1 MATVNYIPYQRQ
13 SAVSLGKVA
22 GYVSQDE
29 KTQDRRTGRKLISG
43 VRCSSHFA
51 VQEFRAVRAAHH
63 KKSPV
68 WFYHYTQSFSP
79 KEPITGPQ
87 AHQLAKEFAEQAW
100 PESQVLVATHVDA
113 RHIHSHFLVNAVC
126 YESGKMLRQGPR
138 TLEHLRDLSDQLCMK
153 YHYSVLPRERP
164 KQGKEPSTR
173 EYRSMEKGQSWKL
186 HLMVAIEDCMASAR
200 SRQDFIRMMKHRG
213 YGVRWEDGRKYI
225 TYTTPGGMRCRD
237 NKLHET
243 KFRKEKMEYELRI
256 RTEILRR
263 LEAAGPAAIPGR
275 WKGGALRHR
284 DGEELGGAFIAAAD
298 SGSTVGTDFESP
310 SCPGYPA
317 ADGGF
322 SPEPDGGANGLRP
335 EVPGSLTEFPELLE
349 RVGEGSGEEAVH
361 TGWEDQR
368 SVFLEAVLQPEES
381 GQSRQGA
388 VLDLPDSHGLAGS
401 LGSDAAYLSADL
413 TQLLEANPKV
423 EDSTTMRP
431 QRRRKRALGEKPDE
445 QDYQQKM

>member
-29 KTQDRRTGRKLISG
+29 KTQDRRTGRKLVSG

-51 VQEFRAVRAAHH
+51 VQEFRATRTAHH

-186 HLMVAIEDCMASAR
+186 HLMVAIEDCMALAR
-200 SRQDFIRMMKHRG
+200 SRRDFIRRMERRG

-225 TYTTPGGMRCRD
+225 CYCQREIAEQHGRELNPYLFVNEKGNPIHPDTFTKHLRQIFEENDFPDTFHLHTLRHYFVSTM
-237 NKLHET
+237 LHEGVDKQT
-243 KFRKEKMEYELRI
+243 VAELAGHGDTSFLERTYCHPQMALKEQAAEKMEQ
-256 RTEILRR
+256 IL
-263 LEAAGPAAIPGR
+263 L
-275 WKGGALRHR
+275 H
-284 DGEELGGAFIAAAD
+284 
-298 SGSTVGTDFESP
+298 
-310 SCPGYPA
+310 
-317 ADGGF
+317 
-322 SPEPDGGANGLRP
+322 
-335 EVPGSLTEFPELLE
+335 
-349 RVGEGSGEEAVH
+349 
-361 TGWEDQR
+361 
-368 SVFLEAVLQPEES
+368 
-381 GQSRQGA
+381 
-388 VLDLPDSHGLAGS
+388 
-401 LGSDAAYLSADL
+401 SA
-413 TQLLEANPKV
+413 
-423 EDSTTMRP
+423 
-431 QRRRKRALGEKPDE
+431 
-445 QDYQQKM
+445 

>member
-29 KTQDRRTGRKLISG
+29 KTQDRRTGRKLVSG

-51 VQEFRAVRAAHH
+51 VQEFRATRTAHH

-200 SRQDFIRMMKHRG
+200 SRQDFIRRMKRRG

-237 NKLHET
+237 NKLHEM

-256 RTEILRR
+256 RAEILRR
-263 LEAAGPAAIPGR
+263 LEAAGPAAVPSR
-275 WKGGALRHR
+275 WESGALRHR

-298 SGSTVGTDFESP
+298 PGSTAGTGFGSP
-310 SCPGYPA
+310 GHPGYPV
-317 ADGGF
+317 ADGGIP
-322 SPEPDGGANGLRP
+322 PEPDGGTDGLRP

-349 RVGEGSGEEAVH
+349 GVGEGGGEEAIH

-368 SVFLEAVLQPEES
+368 SIFLEAVLQPGES
-381 GQSRQGA
+381 GQSRQGT

-413 TQLLEANPKV
+413 TQLLEATPEV

>member
-1 MATVNYIPYQRQ
+1 MMATVNYIPYQRQ

-29 KTQDRRTGRKLISG
+29 KTQDRRTGRKLVSG

-51 VQEFRAVRAAHH
+51 VQEFRAARVAHH

-138 TLEHLRDLSDQLCMK
+138 TLEHLRDLSDHLCMK
-153 YHYSVLPRERP
+153 YHYSVLPRERT
-164 KQGKEPSTR
+164 QQSKEPSTR

-200 SRQDFIRMMKHRG
+200 SRQDFIKRMKRRG

-225 TYTTPGGMRCRD
+225 TYTTPGSNPRPLGKWC
-237 NKLHET
+237 
-243 KFRKEKMEYELRI
+243 
-256 RTEILRR
+256 
-263 LEAAGPAAIPGR
+263 PA
-275 WKGGALRHR
+275 
-284 DGEELGGAFIAAAD
+284 
-298 SGSTVGTDFESP
+298 SP
-310 SCPGYPA
+310 
-317 ADGGF
+317 
-322 SPEPDGGANGLRP
+322 
-335 EVPGSLTEFPELLE
+335 
-349 RVGEGSGEEAVH
+349 
-361 TGWEDQR
+361 
-368 SVFLEAVLQPEES
+368 
-381 GQSRQGA
+381 
-388 VLDLPDSHGLAGS
+388 
-401 LGSDAAYLSADL
+401 
-413 TQLLEANPKV
+413 
-423 EDSTTMRP
+423 
-431 QRRRKRALGEKPDE
+431 
-445 QDYQQKM
+445 

>member
-29 KTQDRRTGRKLISG
+29 KIQDRRTGRKLVSG

-51 VQEFRAVRAAHH
+51 VQEFRAARTAHH

-79 KEPITGPQ
+79 QEAITGPQ

-126 YESGKMLRQGPR
+126 YESGKMLRQGPH

-153 YHYSVLPRERP
+153 YHYSVLPWERP

-200 SRQDFIRMMKHRG
+200 SRQDFIRRMRRRG

-243 KFRKEKMEYELRI
+243 KFRKEKMEHELRI
-256 RTEILRR
+256 RAEILRG
-263 LEAAGPAAIPGR
+263 LEAAGPAAIPSR
-275 WKGGALRHR
+275 WESGALRHR
-284 DGEELGGAFIAAAD
+284 DGEELGGAFSAAAD
-298 SGSTVGTDFESP
+298 PAPTAGTDFESP
-310 SCPGYPA
+310 SYPGHPV
-317 ADGGF
+317 ADGAIP
-322 SPEPDGGANGLRP
+322 PEPDGGADGLRP
-335 EVPGSLTEFPELLE
+335 EVPGSRTKFPELLE
-349 RVGEGSGEEAVH
+349 RVGEGDGEEAIH

-368 SVFLEAVLQPEES
+368 AVFLEAVLQPEES

-388 VLDLPDSHGLAGS
+388 VLDLADSHSLTGS

-413 TQLLEANPKV
+413 TQLLEANPEV

>member
-29 KTQDRRTGRKLISG
+29 KTQDRRTGRKLVSG

-51 VQEFRAVRAAHH
+51 VQEFRAARAAHH

-113 RHIHSHFLVNAVC
+113 HYIHSHFLVNAVC

-164 KQGKEPSTR
+164 RQNKEPSTR

-200 SRQDFIRMMKHRG
+200 SRRDFIRRMERRG

-243 KFRKEKMEYELRI
+243 KFRKEKME
-256 RTEILRR
+256 
-263 LEAAGPAAIPGR
+263 
-275 WKGGALRHR
+275 
-284 DGEELGGAFIAAAD
+284 
-298 SGSTVGTDFESP
+298 
-310 SCPGYPA
+310 
-317 ADGGF
+317 
-322 SPEPDGGANGLRP
+322 
-335 EVPGSLTEFPELLE
+335 
-349 RVGEGSGEEAVH
+349 
-361 TGWEDQR
+361 
-368 SVFLEAVLQPEES
+368 
-381 GQSRQGA
+381 
-388 VLDLPDSHGLAGS
+388 
-401 LGSDAAYLSADL
+401 
-413 TQLLEANPKV
+413 
-423 EDSTTMRP
+423 
-431 QRRRKRALGEKPDE
+431 
-445 QDYQQKM
+445 